1 LAIVHV
7 DAVNAIF
14 RKRGIIAEI
23 RLGVLLQIL
32 RHSDNG
38 RACQTSGRSGR
49 EGWIVIEKH
58 LHRLKRPERS
68 QCSRPRNPS
77 LLIHPLPNAGPC
89 AALQPP
95 GHLSCFCFFFLR
107 FLLLSRCCILPPFCG
122 PHLRTKETDKR
133 RDKKKPILPHFLS
146 LKPKLVAS
154 TRAASSPAFF
164 RPPCLLLD

>member
-14 RKRGIIAEI
+14 RKRAIIAEM

-95 GHLSCFCFFFLR
+95 GLLSCFCFFFFAFSC
-107 FLLLSRCCILPPFCG
+107 FLDAACYRRSAALILEQKQQTKGEIKRSQPFLTSC
-122 PHLRTKETDKR
+122 R
-133 RDKKKPILPHFLS
+133 
-146 LKPKLVAS
+146 
-154 TRAASSPAFF
+154 
-164 RPPCLLLD
+164 